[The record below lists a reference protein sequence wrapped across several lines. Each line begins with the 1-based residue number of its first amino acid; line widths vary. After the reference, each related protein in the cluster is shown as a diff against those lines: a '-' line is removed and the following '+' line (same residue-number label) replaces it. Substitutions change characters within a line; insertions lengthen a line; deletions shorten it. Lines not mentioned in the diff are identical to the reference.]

1 MTSKI
6 FRSIFAVALAVLL
19 AALVIIMGVL
29 YGYYGGVQKK
39 QLAGQTAMAARGVE
53 LEGME
58 YLKNLD
64 SDCRLT
70 WISPQGA
77 VLYDSTTDA
86 EGMENHLGREEVDEA
101 LATGVGES
109 ERYSTTLAEKTLYYA
124 RRLED
129 GSVLRVS
136 VEQYTVLTL
145 TLGLLQ
151 PFLVVMVLAVIL
163 SYFLARRLSRR
174 IVEPLNK
181 LDLEQPLENEAYEE
195 LAPLLSRIEHQHA
208 QINRHLNE
216 LRRKR
221 DEFSAVT
228 GSMSEGL
235 ILLNE
240 RGVILSINPA
250 AAGLFGIGADCVGRD
265 VLTVDRSLP
274 MQRLIASAL
283 AGRHDEAVE
292 TRDGRHYQIDASPVL
307 SEGKV
312 SGVVILTFDATERY
326 LAEQQRREFS
336 ANVSHELK
344 TPLQSIMGS
353 AELLENG
360 LVKPADIPRFVGH
373 IRSEAAR
380 MVTLIDDII
389 RLSQLDEGEAVP
401 TEPVDLLALTQ
412 EAVRS
417 LRDAAEKRRV
427 TFHVQGAQAQVEGVR
442 RMLYEIVYNLC
453 DNAVKYNV
461 EGGSVDVAVEDG
473 PGQAVLTVSD
483 TGIGIPPEHQ
493 ARVFERF
500 YRVDKSHSRETG
512 GTGLGLS
519 IVKHAAQYHGAA
531 LELQSAPG
539 EGTRI
544 TVRFPKK

>member
-312 SGVVILTFDATERY
+312 SGVVILTFDATERF